1 MFPYLPGQSLTNVAD
16 DDVWI
21 ADYTPVEGGRSRE
34 TAKRSALAG
43 WAEYG
48 YCASHSRDFWELR
61 LHLVC
66 TLHGLPLGWALVG
79 AKTDERE
86 DGNEKSRAT
95 VRHLPTVV
103 QPHPNRG
110 SADDQRFPNSRS
122 TRTHRTEPNR
132 DTRACR
138 SPLESTSSA
147 RR

>member
-48 YCASHSRDFWELR
+48 YCASHSRYFWELR

-86 DGNEKSRAT
+86 DPIG
-95 VRHLPTVV
+95 
-103 QPHPNRG
+103 
-110 SADDQRFPNSRS
+110 
-122 TRTHRTEPNR
+122 
-132 DTRACR
+132 
-138 SPLESTSSA
+138 STSASSPALEETTA
-147 RR
+147 RCSWPSGPV